1 MRTLKAAAILG
12 AISSILAI
20 LLLGSGI
27 PALIDSALIKS
38 LKIPTDG
45 RPLWGPPIAVTLV
58 FAFGIAWTTLDITRN
73 VLRIFIA
80 SASAILLCT
89 WAVVVSIYGQFF
101 SPVLPVFAVLCS
113 AGMGLGWVRTRSGSR
128 KQILESLFGQR
139 ISRSGLREILDLR
152 FETSFPGRKVQATV
166 LVVSVHNHGELMEL
180 LSPSDY
186 TAITNFYLKAAS
198 DYLVESGGYLDEC
211 NGECIRVVFGA
222 PLADERHATR
232 ACRAA
237 IDLANRIDE
246 LNKECDAR
254 WQRRLDIRMG
264 LDSGEIV
271 AGVFGGKRLG
281 SFSVAGPAVDF
292 ARRLCAAS
300 SSYGARILIGPDAYG
315 PAAESLE
322 VRPIEI
328 LKVNARRRR
337 VEIYEILA
345 PKHSLS
351 PERERSRDHFWTGV
365 LHYREKQWDKA
376 VDEFTKARITGI
388 PDPALDFYLRR
399 IEQSRRQSDDSHK
412 DSMPAFLHVS

>member
-12 AISSILAI
+12 AISATLA
-20 LLLGSGI
+20 LMLPGSGI
-27 PALIDSALIKS
+27 PAAIDPALIKA
-38 LKIPTDG
+38 LNIPMDG
-45 RPLWGPPIAVTLV
+45 RALWGAPVFVTLL
-58 FAFGIAWTTLDITRN
+58 FAFGIAWTTLDVTRN
-73 VLRIFIA
+73 ALRIPLALA
-80 SASAILLCT
+80 SVILLCT
-89 WAVVVSIYGQFF
+89 WSIVVSIYGQFF
-101 SPVLPVFAVLCS
+101 SPVPSVFAVVCS
-113 AGMGLGWVRTRSGSR
+113 TLLGLGWERTRSGSR
-128 KQILESLFGQR
+128 KQILDRLFGSR
-139 ISRSGLREILDLR
+139 ISRAGFGEILNSR
-152 FETSFPGRKVQATV
+152 FDTSFPGRKVQATV
-166 LVVSVHNHGELMEL
+166 LVVSVHNHAELMEL
-180 LSPSDY
+180 LSPADY
-186 TAITNFYLKAAS
+186 TAITNFYIKSAS

-222 PLADERHATR
+222 PLADERHATK

-237 IDLANRIDE
+237 IDLAARIDE

-271 AGVFGGKRLG
+271 TGVFGGSRLAHY
-281 SFSVAGPAVDF
+281 SVAGPAVDF
-292 ARRLCAAS
+292 ARRLCSAS
-300 SSYGARILIGPDAYG
+300 SSYGSRILIGPDAYN

-328 LKVNARRRR
+328 LKVSARRRR
-337 VEIYEILA
+337 VEIYEILSA
-345 PKHSLS
+345 KHALS

-399 IEQSRRQSDDSHK
+399 TEQSRRLAEDSHK
-412 DSMPAFLHVS
+412 ESMPAFLHNA

>member
-1 MRTLKAAAILG
+1 MKTLKVAALAG
-12 AISSILAI
+12 AISAALA
-20 LLLGSGI
+20 LSLTATGLPAALDAWLVKSLGI
-27 PALIDSALIKS
+27 PL
-38 LKIPTDG
+38 DG
-45 RPLWGPPIAVTLV
+45 RPLGGTPVFTILI
-58 FAFGIAWTTLDITRN
+58 FAFGIAWTTLDITRGP
-73 VLRIFIA
+73 LRFLIAAA
-80 SASAILLCT
+80 SAVLLVT
-89 WAVVVSIYGQFF
+89 WTLTVSLYGKFH
-101 SPVLPVFAVLCS
+101 SPALPVLAVCLS
-113 AGMGLGWVRTRSGSR
+113 YGFGTLWSRTQSGSR
-128 KQILESLFGQR
+128 RLVLERLFGQR
-139 ISRSGLREILDLR
+139 LPQSALAEI
-152 FETSFPGRKVQATV
+152 FESPAGPAFPGRKIQATV
-166 LVVSVHNHGELMEL
+166 LVISVHNHSELMEL
-180 LSPSDY
+180 LPPEDY

-237 IDLANRIDE
+237 IDLAARIDD
-246 LNKECDAR
+246 LNKECDAK
-254 WQRRLDIRMG
+254 WQRRLDVRMG

-271 AGVFGGKRLG
+271 AGVFGGGRLG
-281 SFSVAGPAVDF
+281 SYSVAGPAVDF

-315 PAAESLE
+315 PSAESLE

-345 PKHSLS
+345 PKHGLS

-365 LHYREKQWDKA
+365 LHYREKNWDKA
-376 VDEFTKARITGI
+376 VAEFTKARIEGI

-399 IEQSRRQSDDSHK
+399 IEQHRRPSADSHR
-412 DSMPAFLHVS
+412 DSMPAFHQVA

>member
-12 AISSILAI
+12 AISSALAM
-20 LLLGSGI
+20 LLLATGLCK
-27 PALIDSALIKS
+27 PIDAALIKS
-38 LKIPTDG
+38 LNIPLDG
-45 RPLWGPPIAVTLV
+45 RPLWGPPIVVTLV

-73 VLRIFIA
+73 ALRILIA
-80 SASAILLCT
+80 AASAILLCT
-89 WAVVVSIYGQFF
+89 WALVVSIYGQFF

-113 AGMGLGWVRTRSGSR
+113 GGLGLIWVRTRIGSR
-128 KQILESLFGQR
+128 KQTLESLFGQR
-139 ISRSGLREILDLR
+139 LSRTGFGEILDSP
-152 FETSFPGRKVQATV
+152 FESSFPGRKVQATV
-166 LVVSVHNHGELMEL
+166 LVVSVQNHGELMEL
-180 LSPSDY
+180 LSPADY

-211 NGECIRVVFGA
+211 NGECLRVVFGA
-222 PLADERHATR
+222 PLADERHASR

-254 WQRRLDIRMG
+254 WQRRLDVRMG

-271 AGVFGGKRLG
+271 AGVFGGTRLG
-281 SFSVAGPAVDF
+281 SYSVAGPAVDF
-292 ARRLCAAS
+292 ARRLCAAC

-315 PAAESLE
+315 PAADFLE

-328 LKVNARRRR
+328 LKVSARRRR

-345 PKHSLS
+345 PKHGLS

-365 LHYREKQWDKA
+365 LHFREKQWDKA
-376 VDEFTKARITGI
+376 VHEFTKARITGI

-399 IEQSRRQSDDSHK
+399 IEESRRQSEESPK
-412 DSMPAFLHVS
+412 ETMPAFLHVA